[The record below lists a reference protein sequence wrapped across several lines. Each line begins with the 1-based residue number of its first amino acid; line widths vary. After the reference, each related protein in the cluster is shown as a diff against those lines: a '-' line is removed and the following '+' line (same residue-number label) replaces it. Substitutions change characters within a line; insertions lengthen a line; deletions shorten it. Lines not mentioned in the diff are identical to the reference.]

1 MQYITYILLC
11 SDGSYYV
18 GKTTDIDHRLRQH
31 NGEIKG
37 GAKYTAA
44 KRPVVLVYIESF
56 PTHREAAQ
64 REYVLKQLSHQQK
77 EALAK
82 KSKTHA

>member
-1 MQYITYILLC
+1 MLLC

-18 GKTTDIDHRLRQH
+18 GKTTNIEHRLRQH

-44 KRPVVLVYIESF
+44 KRPVSIAYIEEF
-56 PTHREAAQ
+56 GTHREAAQ
-64 REYVLKQLSHQQK
+64 REYALKQLSHQQK
-77 EALAK
+77 ETLV
-82 KSKTHA
+82 KTIIPQA